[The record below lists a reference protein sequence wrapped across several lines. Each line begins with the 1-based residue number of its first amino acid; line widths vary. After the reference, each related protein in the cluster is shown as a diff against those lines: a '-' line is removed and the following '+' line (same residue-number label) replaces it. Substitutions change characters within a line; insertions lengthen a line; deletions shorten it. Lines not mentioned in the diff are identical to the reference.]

1 MTSTITDDQ
10 ERTIDELTQ
19 QLTRLREEN
28 SRMGQVNQELSAKLK
43 DATEY
48 NQALGLDLYRL
59 DQQISDIEDK
69 YKANMNRARELHL
82 KTKEMKR
89 RTDDYKNYLG
99 LDSKTAAMAKKL
111 QLLQDFRDQA
121 NIGLSE
127 LQKILSNDKFN
138 ELPYSSQN
146 LEERIHF
153 LFWYNHDL
161 ERTVKKVSKKIP
173 EEQIDKNCGSPEEI
187 HRTKEE
193 WEKIKLYKCLSEQ
206 NGEIVQADEEH
217 KEEENKDEEHKE
229 EETKGEE
236 HKEEENKNEEKKDEE
251 KPEAQEEPKDEENK

>member
-1 MTSTITDDQ
+1 MASAITDDQ
-10 ERTIDELTQ
+10 ERLIDELTQ
-19 QLTRLREEN
+19 QLTRLQEEN

-48 NQALGLDLYRL
+48 NQALGLDLFRL

-69 YKANMNRARELHL
+69 YKANMNKAKELHL

-89 RTDDYKNYLG
+89 RTDDYKDYLG
-99 LDSKTAAMAKKL
+99 MDSKTAAMAKKL

-121 NIGLSE
+121 NLGLNE
-127 LQKILSNDKFN
+127 LEKILSNDKFS

-161 ERTVKKVSKKIP
+161 ERTVKKISKKIP
-173 EEQIDKNCGSPEEI
+173 EEQIDKDCGSPEEI
-187 HRTKEE
+187 RKTKDE
-193 WEKIKLYKCLSEQ
+193 WEKIKLYRSLSEQ
-206 NGEIVQADEEH
+206 NSEAVPEEKKDEEH
-217 KEEENKDEEHKE
+217 NEEEKKEEENV
-229 EETKGEE
+229 
-236 HKEEENKNEEKKDEE
+236 NEEKKDEE
-251 KPEAQEEPKDEENK
+251 NNEEENK